1 MLEKYDLT
9 KSHPPNHI
17 FPFVVDR
24 QSDPLFLNAKPKS
37 TITAG
42 STKRRGRPSS
52 SMSQATA
59 DKPTQMKKRSGYSQ
73 NVIAPKTP

>member
-1 MLEKYDLT
+1 MKKYDLV
-9 KSHPPNHI
+9 KSHPSNHI

-24 QSDPLFLNAKPKS
+24 QSDPLFVNAKPKS
-37 TITAG
+37 TTAG

-52 SMSQATA
+52 MSQTTA
-59 DKPTQMKKRSGYSQ
+59 DKPPQMKKRSGYSQ